1 MGILDWFRNRPAQ
14 FDTDRLSSELI
25 RSATEKAITLTNPR
39 LNVLPACHARLA
51 PAVATAIGFVQAMV
65 EALPSARPVSSAL
78 WSSDRVLRAF
88 FAAPGDIPAALGRSG
103 NLKTLFDKFPELD
116 EACVT
121 LGMAIRE
128 QQILGTVLHGAIVR
142 RDVVQTSVSFS
153 DHRTHACGRDE
164 SELRRLVGV
173 QAFEYLLAQA
183 LSEIGE
189 DRVERQELE
198 GNRALIRARL
208 RLLRDQGPG
217 LGSMFAAAREAASEQ
232 GELEAKLLDNE
243 RQLEAIG
250 DSGSALE
257 MELIKYVILNGSQKM
272 KAISEAFHIKLSTLT
287 SIIDKAEKQRILK
300 RVNSKEDRR
309 VVFLDT
315 TKKGQNI
322 FEEYSKF
329 LRETAVT
336 MQEYFDEDSFNYFVE
351 GLESFTRYS
360 LEESE
365 AL

>member
-257 MELIKYVILNGSQKM
+257 MELACLIEVLENPGRYLRVAQKRLRLNTMNVLIDETSSELAVDVDFSIADLGGTRPLQRAFVLARCARGDVPAQ
-272 KAISEAFHIKLSTLT
+272 AIS
-287 SIIDKAEKQRILK
+287 
-300 RVNSKEDRR
+300 
-309 VVFLDT
+309 
-315 TKKGQNI
+315 
-322 FEEYSKF
+322 
-329 LRETAVT
+329 
-336 MQEYFDEDSFNYFVE
+336 FDDAA
-351 GLESFTRYS
+351 RY
-360 LEESE
+360 L
-365 AL
+365 L